1 MVPSDS
7 ISLGGF
13 ILAGKAVNESSHV
26 VILVSAILTAFAA
39 KPSLQMFFTILVP
52 PECATGDP
60 APDKD
65 VCGSAEYY
73 LKTYTILLGDFG
85 NFERETFATA
95 FSVVLIVI
103 FSFMVVIVLLNV
115 LIAIVSDSYE
125 KCLIR
130 SQSLFGRA
138 RVMLI
143 AELVSFQNLLRTDSR
158 KDLDPPESIYSKWW
172 YGTFGD
178 HRWSRGTTIFFLLSG
193 LVVLIWFIAETAGY
207 FTGRSEKAGASLC
220 ANVFSLLTSRSLP
233 GKRVGNYVFSLA
245 SILVNV
251 ILFIVIVK
259 LLSNNAKN
267 QADSSRRVLN
277 RNSCCSCI
285 WKWYDDTIQKAMLRL
300 LGSDQHKT
308 SSLFKRKKKEPD
320 EEWSGRVH
328 YLQRE
333 MTRLAEESTLVMNEN
348 AKALEQNV
356 SSSETRLRSE
366 VKTVEENVVDFKK
379 EIMNELRESE
389 QRMEEMMKQS
399 MNQLFRALSVD
410 EKLD

>member
-1 MVPSDS
+1 
-7 ISLGGF
+7 
-13 ILAGKAVNESSHV
+13 
-26 VILVSAILTAFAA
+26 
-39 KPSLQMFFTILVP
+39 MFYTILIP
-52 PECATGDP
+52 PECANADSE
-60 APDKD
+60 PDKQ

-103 FSFMVVIVLLNV
+103 FTFMVVIVLLNV

-143 AELVSFQNLLRTDSR
+143 AELVSFQNLLRTDSS

-178 HRWSRGTTIFFLLSG
+178 HRWSRGTTIFFLLSS
-193 LVVLIWFIAETAGY
+193 LVVFIWFISETWGF
-207 FTGRSEKAGASLC
+207 FT
-220 ANVFSLLTSRSLP
+220 
-233 GKRVGNYVFSLA
+233 GKRVGNYVFSLI

-251 ILFIVIVK
+251 ILYIVIVK

-267 QADSSRRVLN
+267 QADGTRRVLN
-277 RNSCCSCI
+277 RNRSCCSCI

-300 LGSDQHKT
+300 LGSGDQDSKAPNRFL
-308 SSLFKRKKKEPD
+308 SRKKGEDPAPE
-320 EEWSGRVH
+320 EEWSGTVH

-333 MTRLAEESTLVMNEN
+333 MARLADATNIMMNEQ
-348 AKALEQNV
+348 ATAIEHTV
-356 SSSETRLRSE
+356 SVSETRLRSE
-366 VKTVEENVVDFKK
+366 VKTVKDSATDFKK
-379 EIMNELRESE
+379 EIMDEMKQSE
-389 QRMEEMMKQS
+389 QRMESMMKES
-399 MNQLFRALSVD
+399 MNQLLLALSSAASVSD
-410 EKLD
+410 NKQD

>member
-1 MVPSDS
+1 MFYTILIPSD
-7 ISLGGF
+7 
-13 ILAGKAVNESSHV
+13 
-26 VILVSAILTAFAA
+26 
-39 KPSLQMFFTILVP
+39 
-52 PECATGDP
+52 CASGDSQP
-60 APDKD
+60 GDQ

-193 LVVLIWFIAETAGY
+193 LVVLVWFIAETAGY
-207 FTGRSEKAGASLC
+207 FR
-220 ANVFSLLTSRSLP
+220 

-251 ILFIVIVK
+251 ILFLVIVK

-267 QADSSRRVLN
+267 QDDGGTRRVLN
-277 RNSCCSCI
+277 RNGYCSCI
-285 WKWYDDTIQKAMLRL
+285 WKWYDDTIQKFMLRL
-300 LGSDQHKT
+300 LGGSDKDT
-308 SSLFKRKKKEPD
+308 RASNIFKRKKKSEPD

-333 MTRLAEESTLVMNEN
+333 MTRLAEQSSMLMDEN
-348 AKALEQNV
+348 AKAVELSVN
-356 SSSETRLRSE
+356 SSETRLRSE
-366 VKTVEENVVDFKK
+366 VKTVEDNVTDFKR
-379 EIMNELRESE
+379 EILNELRQSE
-389 QRMEEMMKQS
+389 QRMEDMLKQS
-399 MNQLFRALSVD
+399 MSQLLQAVSVD
-410 EKLD
+410 EKQD